1 MGPVFQRL
9 DSPGSFPSV
18 ASGGRRRK
26 GACGW
31 IACLLLGLGTAGAA
45 APAPPTPATLYQQA
59 QVRFDA
65 NDLAGA
71 ASLLDRAPSQGLT
84 DRDRADIANLRGAIA
99 LRQRQ
104 YDKAREEFATAAA
117 KDPHLWAARYNEAEV
132 SFRRGRYDEASR
144 QFGELSGQ
152 TRGLLQG
159 PERRFAEYKA
169 LLADLLAGR
178 EQPARTFVA
187 AHRDERNPP
196 LAYYY
201 LHAALEERHGRSPD
215 GGSWL
220 AQADAKYPAA
230 TQTAFA
236 GSFQDLGW
244 STTHSERLVAVVND
258 DTKPMAARKPAS
270 DEPGPAAT
278 APRKAPVKPAAEP
291 APKPAFRTTADAP
304 AQPAF
309 RTASPAAQDL
319 NGQMPPVIDAREPQT
334 LVEDAADVRAGTVA
348 PAVLGKPS
356 STRHSTPTPT
366 PQPSSSPSTDGAASP
381 APADSPAASASPSPA
396 ASAPPGA
403 TPAPAFMQKY
413 EAAYVKYLEK
423 NYQEAKTLLDEAD
436 AIQPGQKSSDDLR
449 SLIFK
454 AYYEAGYVSFRK
466 GDYPTALEQLSNADG
481 VKSSNPDSLNLR
493 GLILSRQRN
502 YEQAEAAF
510 KKAAQLDPSFYAA
523 KFNYAELPF
532 NYRNYTV
539 ARTRFEELFAQTDP
553 AKQPVEAEITQFKV
567 FLTLLLEGKIDA
579 ARGFMEHFTFTGAT
593 PARYFCQAA
602 LDFYAGNMEKAQGW
616 IDSAGK
622 EFKPQLVSIF
632 KESFYRI
639 GWMTDVNGQSA
650 FASSPGTAAP
660 PAASPAASAPA
671 VALATPAASA
681 SPTASPAAV
690 LALNNATPR
699 ASLPAS
705 SSPAATPAA
714 SVAVRPSAAAPAAS
728 ATVRPAASAAAAA
741 SLAPTPIKPPAAAS
755 TPTPGPTAV
764 AHPPAVAASTA
775 TPTPAAAAAT
785 ATPIPSVAG
794 AAPAPATATPP
805 PEAESTPVPDASGEG
820 TSQSE
825 HLLQI
830 FLIGI
835 IVIPFLANV
844 FLVRKVRAVRQARLL
859 ARRKAAVYSGGREE
873 LEPEEAQTPR

>member
-9 DSPGSFPSV
+9 DSPGLFSPAGPGV
-18 ASGGRRRK
+18 RKRK
-26 GACGW
+26 GLCGW
-31 IACLLLGLGTAGAA
+31 IACLLLGLGTAGHA
-45 APAPPTPATLYQQA
+45 APAAPTPGTLYQQA
-59 QVRFDA
+59 QVRFNA

-71 ASLLDRAPSQGLT
+71 SNLLDRVPSQGLS
-84 DRDRADIANLRGAIA
+84 DRERADIANLRGAIA
-99 LRQRQ
+99 LRRQQ

-132 SFRRGRYDEASR
+132 SFRRGRYDEAGR
-144 QFGELSGQ
+144 RFGELSGQ

-159 PERRFAEYKA
+159 PERRFAQYKG

-178 EQPARTFVA
+178 EQPARAFVA
-187 AHRDERNPP
+187 AHRDEQNPP

-201 LHAALEERHGRSPD
+201 LHAALEERHGRSPN

-230 TQTAFA
+230 AQTVFA
-236 GSFQDLGW
+236 ESFQDLGW
-244 STTHSERLVAVVND
+244 STTHSERLVAVVD
-258 DTKPMAARKPAS
+258 DDRKPVAARKPAS
-270 DEPGPAAT
+270 DEPDPAAT
-278 APRKAPVKPAAEP
+278 ATRKAPAKTAAEP
-291 APKPAFRTTADAP
+291 AASPKPAFRTTADAP

-309 RTASPAAQDL
+309 RAAGPAAQDL

-356 STRHSTPTPT
+356 SARHATPTPS
-366 PQPSSSPSTDGAASP
+366 PQPSSSPAADSAASP
-381 APADSPAASASPSPA
+381 SPGDSPAASASPGPA

-403 TPAPAFMQKY
+403 TPAPAFVQKY

-423 NYQEAKTLLDEAD
+423 DYQGAKTLLDEAD
-436 AIQPGQKSSDDLR
+436 AIQSGQKSSDDLR

-454 AYYEAGYVSFRK
+454 AYYEASYVSFRK
-466 GDYPTALEQLSNADG
+466 GDYPTALEQLNNADG
-481 VKSSNPDSLNLR
+481 VKANNPDSLNLR
-493 GLILSRQRN
+493 GLVLSRQRN

-650 FASSPGTAAP
+650 FASAPGTPAP
-660 PAASPAASAPA
+660 PAASPSASAPA
-671 VALATPAASA
+671 VALVTPAASVA
-681 SPTASPAAV
+681 PTGSPAAV
-690 LALNNATPR
+690 LALNNATPH

-705 SSPAATPAA
+705 SPPAATPAVSVTAKPPAATPAA
-714 SVAVRPSAAAPAAS
+714 SVTAR
-728 ATVRPAASAAAAA
+728 AAA
-741 SLAPTPIKPPAAAS
+741 SVAAASVAPTPIKPPATAG
-755 TPTPGPTAV
+755 TPTAAIHT
-764 AHPPAVAASTA
+764 PAV
-775 TPTPAAAAAT
+775 AAAT
-785 ATPIPSVAG
+785 ATPIPTVAG
-794 AAPAPATATPP
+794 AAPALAKATPS
-805 PEAESTPVPDASGEG
+805 PEGASTPVPDTSGDNSSRE
-820 TSQSE
+820 E

-830 FLIGI
+830 FLIGV
-835 IVIPFLANV
+835 IVVPFLANI
-844 FLVRKVRAVRQARLL
+844 FLVRKARAVRQARLL

>member
-9 DSPGSFPSV
+9 DSPGLSSPA
-18 ASGGRRRK
+18 ASGARQWK
-26 GACGW
+26 GLCGW
-31 IACLLLGLGTAGAA
+31 IACLLLGLGTAGHA
-45 APAPPTPATLYQQA
+45 APAAPTPGTLYQQA
-59 QVRFDA
+59 QVRFNA

-71 ASLLDRAPSQGLT
+71 SNLLDRLPSQGLT
-84 DRDRADIANLRGAIA
+84 DRERADIANLRGAIA

-104 YDKAREEFATAAA
+104 YGKAREEFATAAA
-117 KDPHLWAARYNEAEV
+117 RDPHLWAARYNEAEV

-159 PERRFAEYKA
+159 PERRFAEYKG
-169 LLADLLAGR
+169 LLAGLLAGR
-178 EQPARTFVA
+178 EQPARAFVA

-201 LHAALEERHGRSPD
+201 LNAALEERHGRSPN

-244 STTHSERLVAVVND
+244 STAHAERLVAVVND
-258 DTKPMAARKPAS
+258 DGKPVARKPAS
-270 DEPGPAAT
+270 DEPDAAAPAT
-278 APRKAPVKPAAEP
+278 RKAPARTAAEP
-291 APKPAFRTTADAP
+291 ASSPKPAFRTSADAP

-309 RTASPAAQDL
+309 RAAGPAAQDL

-356 STRHSTPTPT
+356 STRHATPTPS
-366 PQPSSSPSTDGAASP
+366 PQPSSSPAPDSAASP
-381 APADSPAASASPSPA
+381 SPGDSPAASASPGPA
-396 ASAPPGA
+396 ASAQPGA
-403 TPAPAFMQKY
+403 TPAPAFVQKY

-423 NYQEAKTLLDEAD
+423 DYQGAKTLLDEAD

-466 GDYPTALEQLSNADG
+466 GDYPTALEQLNNADA

-493 GLILSRQRN
+493 GLVLSRQRN
-502 YEQAEAAF
+502 YEQAEASF

-567 FLTLLLEGKIDA
+567 FLTLLLEGKLDA

-650 FASSPGTAAP
+650 FASAPGAPAP
-660 PAASPAASAPA
+660 PAASPSASAPA

-681 SPTASPAAV
+681 APTSSPAAV

-705 SSPAATPAA
+705 SPP
-714 SVAVRPSAAAPAAS
+714 AAAPAAS
-728 ATVRPAASAAAAA
+728 VTARAAA
-741 SLAPTPIKPPAAAS
+741 SVAAASVAPTPIKPPVAAGTAA
-755 TPTPGPTAV
+755 PMPTA
-764 AHPPAVAASTA
+764 AIHTPPV
-775 TPTPAAAAAT
+775 AAAT
-785 ATPIPSVAG
+785 ATPIPTVAG
-794 AAPAPATATPP
+794 AAPALAKATPT
-805 PEAESTPVPDASGEG
+805 PEEESTPVPD
-820 TSQSE
+820 TSVDGSSQTE

-830 FLIGI
+830 FLIGL